1 MTYEHFL
8 EEYRRKLRTPEEAV
22 SVVKDGDWVDYTC
35 SLGKPEI
42 LDRALA
48 KRRDELFDVKIRGN
62 LISGPI
68 AVAEC
73 DESQEHF
80 TYHSWHCSAYERSLC
95 DRGLCYYIP
104 MVFHN
109 NAAYYEYFLKV
120 NVVMLSVSPMDRHGY
135 FNYSVNTG
143 VAAPIV
149 RAADIVIV
157 EINEN
162 LPKVRGGYDECIHIS
177 DIDYIVEE
185 TKKIL
190 AIDSPSGYTKEV
202 AEYVLGEYRAL
213 GYEPKLTVKGGVL
226 VALGG
231 KNKEDAVMLEA
242 HIDTL
247 GAIVTEIKSNGRL
260 KVSPIGGMNANNAEA
275 ENCRVATRFSGTFE
289 GTCQLSNASV
299 HVNGDYS
306 DTKRSW
312 DEMEIVLDEKADSR
326 EETEKLGIMAGDF
339 VCFDPRTTVT
349 KTGYIKSRFLD
360 DKLSVG
366 ILLGYAKY
374 LKEENITTER
384 MVYQHITVYEE
395 VGHGGAASIPEGVTE
410 VISVDMGCVG
420 DGLSCKE
427 TQVSICAKDS
437 RGPYNYDVVTGLIK
451 AAKDND
457 LDFAVDVYPYYGS
470 DADVALTA
478 GYDVRHGLIGAGVY
492 ASHGYERSHKDG
504 VKNTF
509 GLLRAY
515 LG

>member
-1 MTYEHFL
+1 ME
-8 EEYRRKLRTPEEAV
+8 K
-22 SVVKDGDWVDYTC
+22 K
-35 SLGKPEI
+35 
-42 LDRALA
+42 
-48 KRRDELFDVKIRGN
+48 
-62 LISGPI
+62 
-68 AVAEC
+68 
-73 DESQEHF
+73 
-80 TYHSWHCSAYERSLC
+80 
-95 DRGLCYYIP
+95 
-104 MVFHN
+104 
-109 NAAYYEYFLKV
+109 
-120 NVVMLSVSPMDRHGY
+120 
-135 FNYSVNTG
+135 NY
-143 VAAPIV
+143 
-149 RAADIVIV
+149 
-157 EINEN
+157 
-162 LPKVRGGYDECIHIS
+162 
-177 DIDYIVEE
+177 IDYIVEE

-260 KVSPIGGMNANNAEA
+260 KVS
-275 ENCRVATRFSGTFE
+275 
-289 GTCQLSNASV
+289 SV

>member
-1 MTYEHFL
+1 M
-8 EEYRRKLRTPEEAV
+8 
-22 SVVKDGDWVDYTC
+22 
-35 SLGKPEI
+35 
-42 LDRALA
+42 
-48 KRRDELFDVKIRGN
+48 
-62 LISGPI
+62 
-68 AVAEC
+68 
-73 DESQEHF
+73 
-80 TYHSWHCSAYERSLC
+80 
-95 DRGLCYYIP
+95 
-104 MVFHN
+104 
-109 NAAYYEYFLKV
+109 
-120 NVVMLSVSPMDRHGY
+120 
-135 FNYSVNTG
+135 
-143 VAAPIV
+143 
-149 RAADIVIV
+149 
-157 EINEN
+157 
-162 LPKVRGGYDECIHIS
+162 
-177 DIDYIVEE
+177 
-185 TKKIL
+185 
-190 AIDSPSGYTKEV
+190 
-202 AEYVLGEYRAL
+202 
-213 GYEPKLTVKGGVL
+213 
-226 VALGG
+226 
-231 KNKEDAVMLEA
+231 
-242 HIDTL
+242 
-247 GAIVTEIKSNGRL
+247 
-260 KVSPIGGMNANNAEA
+260 
-275 ENCRVATRFSGTFE
+275 
-289 GTCQLSNASV
+289 
-299 HVNGDYS
+299 
-306 DTKRSW
+306 
-312 DEMEIVLDEKADSR
+312 LDEKADSR